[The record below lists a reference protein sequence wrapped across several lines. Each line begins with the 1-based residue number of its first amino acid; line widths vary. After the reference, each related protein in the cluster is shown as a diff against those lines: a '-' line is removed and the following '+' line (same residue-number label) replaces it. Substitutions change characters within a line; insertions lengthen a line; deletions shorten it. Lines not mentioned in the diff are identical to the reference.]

1 MLGCCPRPPPRTR
14 ARPRSFWQRAS
25 QTLFFDYENEDDYED
40 EKQSTGHFL
49 AIATH
54 VSALKLPR
62 RGHFFRAQSRE
73 KLRRLKLI
81 FARTLSAEMIDGP
94 TEKTDQRF

>member
-1 MLGCCPRPPPRTR
+1 MLGCCHRPPPRTR
-14 ARPRSFWQRAS
+14 SVWQRAS
-25 QTLFFDYENEDDYED
+25 QTLFFEHENEDDDED

-62 RGHFFRAQSRE
+62 RGHFFRTEYRK
-73 KLRRLKLI
+73 KLRY
-81 FARTLSAEMIDGP
+81 
-94 TEKTDQRF
+94 